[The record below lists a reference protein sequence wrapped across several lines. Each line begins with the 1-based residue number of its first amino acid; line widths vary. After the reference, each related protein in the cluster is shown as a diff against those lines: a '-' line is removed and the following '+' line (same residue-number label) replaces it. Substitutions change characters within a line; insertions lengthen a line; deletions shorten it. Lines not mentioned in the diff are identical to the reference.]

1 MFSRNLSTH
10 LGHGERTQDPRKCR
24 CGIPESCVLCPC
36 SKLHPNV
43 ERVGLCFQRP
53 YLVSQRERTSEKRRQ
68 RRVASGRRVLLSGE
82 AEANLQIRRH
92 RVSPIVINARSG
104 SAAASGCHRR
114 RHRCISWA
122 GPTIWDGE
130 VSAQRVASEQRKP
143 DPTACSLARRWRRR
157 RAPPPR
163 PALLLAGGRGMSVE
177 LPSPV
182 SSLCA
187 FVISSTLSIL
197 SAPHF

>member
-104 SAAASGCHRR
+104 SAAAASSLIRSSSTGHR
-114 RHRCISWA
+114 
-122 GPTIWDGE
+122 
-130 VSAQRVASEQRKP
+130 
-143 DPTACSLARRWRRR
+143 
-157 RAPPPR
+157 
-163 PALLLAGGRGMSVE
+163 RGMS
-177 LPSPV
+177 PV
-182 SSLCA
+182 SLCA
-187 FVISSTLSIL
+187 FVISSTPS
-197 SAPHF
+197 SYRRHVPPRSSNAPHF

>member
-68 RRVASGRRVLLSGE
+68 RRVASGRRVLLLSGE
-82 AEANLQIRRH
+82 AEANLQIRRQSN
-92 RVSPIVINARSG
+92 RDQRTFRFSSRLRLPSTSSPLYFLGRANHLGRRSLGPTCGFRIEEARSKQL
-104 SAAASGCHRR
+104 AALHC
-114 RHRCISWA
+114 
-122 GPTIWDGE
+122 DGGG
-130 VSAQRVASEQRKP
+130 
-143 DPTACSLARRWRRR
+143 DGGGGGRRR
-157 RAPPPR
+157 RVLPCFSPVA
-163 PALLLAGGRGMSVE
+163 AVCQWNCLLLS
-177 LPSPV
+177 LP
-182 SSLCA
+182 CA
-187 FVISSTLSIL
+187 HLLLVL
-197 SAPHF
+197 H